1 MEDAK
6 GLSDEPYKRLND
18 NKTALNASDQ
28 SSNSGTV
35 VPQLYFEF
43 IVQGILITCVCGL
56 GLLANAIC
64 IIVMNRPALKKGRC
78 ASVSALLIAMAGVD
92 VILLICR

>member
-1 MEDAK
+1 MDDEK
-6 GLSDEPYKRLND
+6 GLNDEPYKRLND
-18 NKTALNASDQ
+18 NKTALDESDQ
-28 SSNSGTV
+28 PSDSGRV
-35 VPQLYFEF
+35 APQQYFEF

-56 GLLANAIC
+56 GLLANVIC

>member
-1 MEDAK
+1 MDEVK
-6 GLSDEPYKRLND
+6 VLNDEPYKRLND
-18 NKTALNASDQ
+18 NKTASDAVDQ
-28 SSNSGTV
+28 TSDSVTV

-78 ASVSALLIAMAGVD
+78 ASVSALLTAMAGVD